1 MALAADVVASSVR
14 VLHFAGRCGPVAS
27 LLRTAGPPRFRSQ
40 ARSIANAAL
49 LSVSRLSC
57 VALRAGFALKVVHE
71 KTSRMFRFLL
81 TDLKV
86 CTAVRKMSVEVR
98 MNDDTDARIAVE
110 AKLKLKRAGDPAV
123 VLESL
128 SREIVR
134 ECAVVTGTPLSPIPK
149 PMVNHLAWRL
159 AAAELVLKE
168 NGCFEEFL
176 ELADSDGFRVRD
188 FRKFRGGRA

>member
-1 MALAADVVASSVR
+1 M
-14 VLHFAGRCGPVAS
+14 
-27 LLRTAGPPRFRSQ
+27 
-40 ARSIANAAL
+40 
-49 LSVSRLSC
+49 
-57 VALRAGFALKVVHE
+57 
-71 KTSRMFRFLL
+71 
-81 TDLKV
+81 
-86 CTAVRKMSVEVR
+86 
-98 MNDDTDARIAVE
+98 DAIEIDSRIAELE

-134 ECAVVTGTPLSPIPK
+134 ECAVVTGTPLGTIPK

-168 NGCFEEFL
+168 NKCFEEFL
-176 ELADSDGFRVRD
+176 ELADADGFRVRD